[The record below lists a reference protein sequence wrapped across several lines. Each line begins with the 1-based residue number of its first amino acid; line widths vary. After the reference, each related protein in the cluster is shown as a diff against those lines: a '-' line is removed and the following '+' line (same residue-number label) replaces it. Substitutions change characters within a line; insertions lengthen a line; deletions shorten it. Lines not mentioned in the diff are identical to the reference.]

1 MRKRNSV
8 KQLNRP
14 QNQRKAMVQNLVTS
28 LFYHERIQ
36 TTVARAKAIRGVS
49 EKIIT
54 RAKKNLSEET
64 SNASKVHNIRIVEKI
79 IKDKEVLN
87 KIFNDIANRFKER
100 NGGYTRV
107 LKIANRESDNSEMAI
122 IELVE
127 KKDLSQLKEERKQI
141 RENRKK
147 KKEKQK

>member
-147 KKEKQK
+147 KKEK